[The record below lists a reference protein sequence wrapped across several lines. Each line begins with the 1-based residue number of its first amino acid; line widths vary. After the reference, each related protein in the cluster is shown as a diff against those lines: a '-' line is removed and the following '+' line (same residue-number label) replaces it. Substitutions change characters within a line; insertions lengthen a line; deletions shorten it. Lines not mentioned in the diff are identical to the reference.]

1 MPDDVNPPVPAP
13 SPATDKSE
21 NNGSLGF
28 PGNGKPTLVLDL
40 DETLVRSVDHFLFLP
55 LFLFSGLLLY
65 VLQLGTRVS
74 IHSSL

>member
-1 MPDDVNPPVPAP
+1 MADTTPAATPAQAPVA
-13 SPATDKSE
+13 DKPL
-21 NNGSLGF
+21 GSLGF